1 MEITEQKALT
11 MSRLEKLVKT
21 KNEDYFTKVICGD
34 KTFDVAYTNTDGFLS
49 VIFTEKDKT
58 YVFIHE
64 KLSDKQR
71 EAELSLIFDDK
82 ELHYFNPDEVK
93 KMEELAEQQE
103 LKKKIIKNITLGDV
117 KTIVEN
123 YDLTFAELTGSVE
136 LIDIIKRF
144 NKFDNGDTKWNTA
157 CAMAFA
163 FKLGEVYGK
172 REERARRRKSQVVGG
187 AM

>member
-1 MEITEQKALT
+1 MKITEQKALT
-11 MSRLEKLVKT
+11 MSRLEKLIKT

-71 EAELSLIFDDK
+71 ESELRLIFDDK
-82 ELHYFNPDEVK
+82 ELHYFSSDEIN
-93 KMEELAEQQE
+93 KMNELAEQQR
-103 LKKKIIKNITLGDV
+103 LKKKVIKNITFGDV

-123 YDLTFAELTGSVE
+123 YELTFAELTGSVE

-144 NKFDNGDTKWNTA
+144 NKFDNGDIKWNTA

-163 FKLGEVYGK
+163 FKLGEMQGK
-172 REERARRRKSQVVGG
+172 REDRSRRKVSQIIGG
-187 AM
+187 AL

>member
-1 MEITEQKALT
+1 M
-11 MSRLEKLVKT
+11 
-21 KNEDYFTKVICGD
+21 N
-34 KTFDVAYTNTDGFLS
+34 
-49 VIFTEKDKT
+49 
-58 YVFIHE
+58 
-64 KLSDKQR
+64 
-71 EAELSLIFDDK
+71 ELS
-82 ELHYFNPDEVK
+82 
-93 KMEELAEQQE
+93 EQQR

-172 REERARRRKSQVVGG
+172 REERARRKSQVVGG
-187 AM
+187 AL